1 VQIIRFTHPFVLK
14 HPFEICSIL
23 ASILIIPIW
32 ILDTSVLETVWM
44 MGQEW
49 LPEHTLDWVIPEKI
63 HPAPKEGIS
72 AVQMGRGEHFCF

>member
-1 VQIIRFTHPFVLK
+1 MLK

-32 ILDTSVLETVWM
+32 ILDTSVLETLWM

-72 AVQMGRGEHFCF
+72 AVLNLLCCILLQLLMRETYNY